1 MDKII
6 QAINACDSWIGLCEL
21 ALICITVIIIL
32 LILKPIILKVIDKSD
47 YLHANIHGTSIQAEI
62 DIHGEAA

>member
-6 QAINACDSWIGLCEL
+6 QALNACNSWFGLSAL

-32 LILKPIILKVIDKSD
+32 LIIKPIILKIIDKND
-47 YLHANIHGTSIQAEI
+47 YFHANIHGTSIQAEI
-62 DIHGEAA
+62 DMHGEAA